1 MTDQIEAAALAYIKK
16 IDEMGGAVEAI
27 SRGFQQKEI
36 QDSAYAY
43 QKSIE
48 KGETI
53 IVGVNK
59 FQIQEPPPTGLL
71 KIKEEVEI
79 AQKKSLAAMKTGRD
93 GAAVAAALAK
103 LETAAKGTDNLLPVI
118 LEAVKVYATL
128 GEIADVFRG
137 VFGKHQETV
146 VL

>member
-1 MTDQIEAAALAYIKK
+1 
-16 IDEMGGAVEAI
+16 VEAI

-43 QKSIE
+43 QRAIE

-59 FQIQEPPPTGLL
+59 FTVDGETPPELL
-71 KIKEEVEI
+71 RVKEAVEI
-79 AQKKSLAAMKTGRD
+79 AQKKSLAAVKERRNQAEVT
-93 GAAVAAALAK
+93 AALAK
-103 LETAAKGTDNLLPVI
+103 LEAVAKGTENVMPAI
-118 LEAVKVYATL
+118 LAAVKSYATL
-128 GEIADVFRG
+128 GEISDVFRG
-137 VFGKHQETV
+137 VFGTHRETV

>member
-1 MTDQIEAAALAYIKK
+1 M
-16 IDEMGGAVEAI
+16 EAI

-43 QKSIE
+43 QREIE
-48 KGETI
+48 TNATL

-59 FQIQEPPPTGLL
+59 FIIEEPPPTGLL
-71 KIKEEVEI
+71 KVKEAVEI
-79 AQKKSLAAMKTGRD
+79 AQKKSLAALKSRRD
-93 GAAVAAALAK
+93 NGQVKAALAA
-103 LETAAKGTDNLLPVI
+103 LETAARGTDNLMPHI
-118 LEAVKVYATL
+118 LTAVKAYATL

-137 VFGKHQETV
+137 VFGKHRETV